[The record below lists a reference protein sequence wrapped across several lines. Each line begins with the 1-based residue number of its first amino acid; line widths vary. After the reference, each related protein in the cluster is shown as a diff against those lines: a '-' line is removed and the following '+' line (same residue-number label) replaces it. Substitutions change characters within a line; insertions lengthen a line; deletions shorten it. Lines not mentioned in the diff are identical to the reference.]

1 MLIQCEF
8 FGGALDGA
16 VLAVDE
22 REINLA
28 IQTAPDRTALY
39 SWGALP
45 KPDKTLKELF
55 KFEGWH
61 AMMPTHVIH
70 NSHVVPVVGEIA

>member
-8 FGGALDGA
+8 LGGALDGA
-16 VLAVDE
+16 VLAVDW
-22 REINLA
+22 RESKLA
-28 IQTAPDRTALY
+28 IQAAPGRTAIY
-39 SWGALP
+39 TWQTMH

-55 KFEGWH
+55 MFEGWH